1 MLPDYDYTVEV
12 LVDCLIDNDKE
23 KLDDNKKIKT
33 IQAIQRTMAIPYSTR
48 AKILTPILN
57 KLIEDKVDSD
67 KLVEE
72 YKLEREDIK
81 INYEEY

>member
-1 MLPDYDYTVEV
+1 
-12 LVDCLIDNDKE
+12 
-23 KLDDNKKIKT
+23 
-33 IQAIQRTMAIPYSTR
+33 MAIPYSTR